1 MKQAMGII
9 LTGRRV
15 TAQEGQQ
22 LGFVTETVAVGE
34 SLNAARKWAE
44 QILACSPMSIRASK
58 DLVHRGLD
66 CDSLQQAYTIQKT
79 FPDVKA
85 LYESEDRVARKS
97 VVKGTSVAVRVDLGG

>member
-79 FPDVKA
+79 FTDVKTRSTEHTSELQA
-85 LYESEDRVARKS
+85 LMRISYAI
-97 VVKGTSVAVRVDLGG
+97 LCM